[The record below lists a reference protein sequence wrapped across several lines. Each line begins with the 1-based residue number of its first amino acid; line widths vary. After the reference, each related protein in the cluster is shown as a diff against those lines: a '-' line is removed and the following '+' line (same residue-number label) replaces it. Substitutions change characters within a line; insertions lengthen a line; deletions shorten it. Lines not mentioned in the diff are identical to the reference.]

1 LFVGVDA
8 AFCRVYGT
16 GKTYSRLADPCEAA
30 VKRIASILTVLAL
43 ALLALAQ
50 AAQASPGQVRAAT
63 RTIAKSGA
71 GVVSRSGAATPATDL
86 SSHSNSS
93 ATSAENL
100 SVDLGATQGSFG
112 HGADGSLYGL
122 YDQGVPSD
130 NLIQGMGLRTT
141 DTKAQDGQQ
150 HPGSDALEIAQ
161 PFASSGGSDIY
172 IYMTDVYRNFP
183 YERTSYAQYQGYL
196 RTEVKQDLTSPYRNR
211 IVLVP
216 YNEPDGNWF
225 AGLQGNAATLA
236 AFESEWLQTYQLI
249 KGLWPQARIA
259 GPNFFQYQGQALTS
273 FLAYC
278 QQNHCLPNVITWHE
292 LNNPSTIGPDVAA
305 FRAAEAPLGLNLP
318 VSLDEYAA
326 RYQLTS
332 PGRMVQWLS
341 AINGAKVS
349 GDLPYW
355 NENGTLSD
363 STSQQNIPN
372 AQWWLYHWYSSLAGQ
387 SVQVTPPNGSTDN
400 TLQAVAS
407 LNTAQRQARIILGGG
422 PAGQA
427 DVTVKHVNPA
437 VFGHTVHATVLQ
449 DGWSGMTGAAA
460 QPTRIADTDVPVSA
474 DGSVSLPVD
483 ITGPARG
490 TGCDATGPR
499 VPGTIGTALS
509 LCGNNEYAQLP
520 SGIVSGLHDF
530 TISAWVN
537 PSANSA
543 WSRVFDFGTGTSDYM
558 FLTLNAGGGPIRFA
572 ITNSGAGGEQQI
584 SGTGTLP
591 LNTWSHVAVTVS
603 GNTGTLYVDGKV
615 VGTNTD
621 MTVHPADLGTTTQNY
636 LGRSQFPTDP
646 YLGGELDDVGI
657 YSSALSADQVA
668 TLASGQPAAGD
679 VADYKFDETGG
690 ATALDSSGNG
700 RDATI
705 VSDPSQPTS
714 MDAYEIILSPG
725 GTGSDTPAGGTSP
738 LSYAAAN
745 ATMTGT
751 GWNINTEGTPSN
763 LGGFA
768 TYADQDVGGLR
779 TGSSTVMTFNVNVP
793 QTGDYLMRVF
803 DGSDAQASDVSGPTN
818 IFARVD
824 GGAPTEIWLP
834 DAYNWVIWTYGMAQ
848 LHLTAGAH
856 TISLS
861 TVGAN
866 GAATTGDAI
875 IDKIDLTPQ
884 SASGAVIYEA
894 EQAQLGSGARADYT
908 GQGQS
913 GAGAADIA
921 RSQDATFWVYSAA
934 DGYSDL
940 AFRSRG
946 QGTAAV
952 SVNGLPLSGDLR
964 DLPTGKGSSW
974 STQTGRVYLSAGID
988 KVEVTGRGGAVTLD
1002 KLTVTPVTG
1011 GSSGASGASGTGG
1024 SSGISGAAGARTY
1037 QAEDAVLAGTAKV
1050 ASGYSQA
1057 NGSVVTG
1064 VGGGTA
1070 NSLTF
1075 TVQAP
1080 TAGTY
1085 GMTVRYA
1092 NDQGI
1097 IANHYNPDLFT
1108 APADISVNG
1117 GRTFHVNF
1125 ASTFDW
1131 NQFWNLTVP
1140 VRLHAGANTMKFIAN
1155 PQYNWDSTTI
1165 GYIYSGSDVG
1175 DPLRSETAPNID
1187 QITLAPFQAKATGTV
1202 P

>member
-1 LFVGVDA
+1 LVPEF
-8 AFCRVYGT
+8 R
-16 GKTYSRLADPCEAA
+16 EAA
-30 VKRIASILTVLAL
+30 VKRFASILTVLAL

-50 AAQASPGQVRAAT
+50 AAQASPARTGGPTAAARAASPTGPSGAAAITRATTAT
-63 RTIAKSGA
+63 RTTN
-71 GVVSRSGAATPATDL
+71 VPNNTDA
-86 SSHSNSS
+86 S
-93 ATSAENL
+93 ASPAENL
-100 SVDLGATQGSFG
+100 SVDLGDPTGAVQR
-112 HGADGSLYGL
+112 GADGSLYGL

-130 NLIQGMGLRTT
+130 NLIQGMGLQTT

-150 HPGSDALEIAQ
+150 HPGSDALEIAS
-161 PFASSGGSDIY
+161 PFEQSGGGDIY

-196 RTEVKQDLTSPYRNR
+196 RTEIKQDLTSPYRNR

-225 AGLQGNAATLA
+225 AGLQSNATTLA

-249 KGLWPQARIA
+249 KGLWPAARIA

-278 QQNHCLPNVITWHE
+278 QQNHCLPDIVTWHE
-292 LNNPSTIGPDVAA
+292 LNNPSTIEPDVAA

-332 PGRMVQWLS
+332 PGRMVEWLS

-372 AQWWLYHWYSSLAGQ
+372 AQWWLYNWYSSMSGQ
-387 SVQVTPPNGSTDN
+387 NVQVTAPQPNVDN

-407 LNTAQRQARIILGGG
+407 VNSSQRQARIIMGGG
-422 PAGQA
+422 APGQA
-427 DVTVKHVNPA
+427 DVTVKNISPA
-437 VFGHTVHATVLQ
+437 LFGRDVHATVLA

-460 QPTRIADTDVPVSA
+460 TPTRIADRDVPVSSN
-474 DGSVSLPVD
+474 GSVTLPVD
-483 ITGPARG
+483 ITGPPG
-490 TGCDATGPR
+490 GSSCHATGAR
-499 VPGTIGTALS
+499 VPGKIGNAVA
-509 LCGNNEYAQLP
+509 LCGNDEYVSLP

-530 TISAWVN
+530 TVSAWVN
-537 PSANSA
+537 PSAGTA
-543 WSRVFDFGTGTSDYM
+543 WQRIFDFGTGTNDYM
-558 FLTLNAGGGPIRFA
+558 FLTLNDGNGTPRFA
-572 ITNSGAGGEQQI
+572 ITDSGAGGEQQI
-584 SGTGTLP
+584 NTSSTLP
-591 LNTWSHVAVTVS
+591 LNTWSQVTVTLS
-603 GNTGTLYVDGKV
+603 GNTGTLYVNGKAA
-615 VGTNTD
+615 GTNTD
-621 MTVHPADLGTTTQNY
+621 MTVDPSDLGVTNQNW
-636 LGRSQFPTDP
+636 LGRSEYAADP
-646 YLGGELDDVGI
+646 YLSGDLDDVGI
-657 YSSALSADQVA
+657 YSTALSADQVA
-668 TLASGQPAAGD
+668 ALAGGQAAAGD
-679 VADYKFDETGG
+679 VADYTFDETTG

-700 RDATI
+700 RNATI
-705 VSDPSQPTS
+705 ISDPQVPTS

-725 GTGSDTPAGGTSP
+725 GTGSATPTDGTSP
-738 LSYAAAN
+738 LSYAAAD

-751 GWNINTEGTPSN
+751 GWNVNTEGTPSN

-779 TGSSTVMTFNVNVP
+779 TGSSTVITFNVNVP
-793 QTGDYLMRVF
+793 HTGSYLMRVF
-803 DGSDAQASDVSGPTN
+803 DGSDAQATDVSGPTN

-824 GGAPTEIWLP
+824 GGSPAEVWLP
-834 DAYNWVIWTYGMAQ
+834 DAYNWVIWNYGTAD

-875 IDKIDLTPQ
+875 IDKIDLQ
-884 SASGAVIYEA
+884 AESASGAVIYEA
-894 EQAQLGSGARADYT
+894 EQAQLSGGARADYSRH
-908 GQGQS
+908 GQS
-913 GAGAADIA
+913 GAGAADVGRA
-921 RSQDATFWVYSAA
+921 RDVTFWVYSAA

-946 QGTAAV
+946 RGAAAV
-952 SVNGLPLSGDLR
+952 SVNGLPLSSGLAASVGWATRTD
-964 DLPTGKGSSW
+964 
-974 STQTGRVYLSAGID
+974 RVYLSAGIN
-988 KVEVTGRGGAVTLD
+988 KVVVSGRGGAVVLD
-1002 KLTVTPVTG
+1002 KLTVTP
-1011 GSSGASGASGTGG
+1011 
-1024 SSGISGAAGARTY
+1024 AGARAGAGGSGGAGAAHTY
-1037 QAEDAVLAGTAKV
+1037 QAEAAALAGTAKV
-1050 ASGYSQA
+1050 ATGYSQA

-1064 VGGGTA
+1064 VGGGSA

-1075 TVQAP
+1075 TVKAAS
-1080 TAGTY
+1080 AGTY

-1092 NDQGI
+1092 NNQGI
-1097 IANHYNPDLFT
+1097 IANHYNPDLMT

-1117 GRTFHVNF
+1117 GPTFHVNF
-1125 ASTFDW
+1125 ANTFDW
-1131 NQFWNLTVP
+1131 NQFWNLTIP
-1140 VRLHAGANTMKFIAN
+1140 VRLRAGTNTIKFIAN

-1165 GYIYSGSDVG
+1165 GTIYSGSDIG
-1175 DPLRSETAPNID
+1175 DPLRSQTAPNID
-1187 QITLAPFQAKATGTV
+1187 QITLAPFETRASGSGG
-1202 P
+1202 

>member
-1 LFVGVDA
+1 M
-8 AFCRVYGT
+8 
-16 GKTYSRLADPCEAA
+16 
-30 VKRIASILTVLAL
+30 KRIASVLTVLAL

-50 AAQASPGQVRAAT
+50 AAQASPGQLRAASQAT
-63 RTIAKSGA
+63 AKSGA
-71 GVVSRSGAATPATDL
+71 GAVARSAVVTPATDL
-86 SSHSNSS
+86 PSKSNTS

-100 SVDLGATQGSFG
+100 AVDLGATQGSFG

-130 NLIQGMGLRTT
+130 NLIQGMGLQTT

-150 HPGSDALEIAQ
+150 HPGSDALEIAK
-161 PFASSGGSDIY
+161 PFVSSGGSDIY

-225 AGLQGNAATLA
+225 AGLQDNATTLA
-236 AFESEWLQTYQLI
+236 AFESEWQQTYQLI
-249 KGLWPQARIA
+249 KGLWPAARIA

-278 QQNHCLPNVITWHE
+278 QQNHCLPNVISWHE
-292 LNNPSTIGPDVAA
+292 LNNPSTIAPDVAA

-372 AQWWLYHWYSSLAGQ
+372 AQWWLYNWYSSLNGQ
-387 SVQVTPPNGSTDN
+387 SVQVTPPQANTDN
-400 TLQAVAS
+400 TLQAVAA

-422 PAGQA
+422 PPGQA

-460 QPTRIADTDVPVSA
+460 TPTRIADSDVPVSA
-474 DGSVSLPVD
+474 NGSVTLPVD
-483 ITGPARG
+483 ITGPPG
-490 TGCDATGPR
+490 GSGCTATGAR
-499 VPGTIGTALS
+499 VPGKIGNAVA
-509 LCGNNEYAQLP
+509 LCGNDEYVSLP

-530 TISAWVN
+530 TVSAWVN
-537 PSANSA
+537 PSAGTA
-543 WSRVFDFGTGTSDYM
+543 WQRIFDFGTGTNDYM
-558 FLTLNAGGGPIRFA
+558 FLTLNDGNGTPRFA
-572 ITNSGAGGEQQI
+572 ITDSGAGGEQQI
-584 SGTGTLP
+584 NTTSTLP
-591 LNTWSHVAVTVS
+591 LNTWSQVTVTLS
-603 GNTGTLYVDGKV
+603 GNTATMYIDGKA
-615 VGTNTD
+615 VGTNTAMSLD
-621 MTVHPADLGTTTQNY
+621 PSDLGVTNQNW
-636 LGRSQFPTDP
+636 LGRSEYPADP
-646 YLGGELDDVGI
+646 DLSGDLDDVGI
-657 YSSALSADQVA
+657 YSTALSASQVA
-668 TLASGQPAAGD
+668 ALAGGQAAAGD
-679 VADYKFDETGG
+679 VADYSFDEASG

-700 RDATI
+700 RNATI
-705 VSDPSQPTS
+705 ISDPQVPTS

-725 GTGSDTPAGGTSP
+725 GTGSATPAGGTSP
-738 LSYAAAN
+738 LSYAAAD

-779 TGSSTVMTFNVNVP
+779 TGSSTVITFNVNVP
-793 QTGDYLMRVF
+793 QTGNYLMRVF

-824 GGAPTEIWLP
+824 GGSPTEIWLP
-834 DAYNWVIWTYGMAQ
+834 DAYNWVIWNYGTAQ

-884 SASGAVIYEA
+884 SGSGAVIYEA
-894 EQAQLGSGARADYT
+894 EQAQLDNGAHADYAR
-908 GQGQS
+908 QGQS
-913 GAGAADIA
+913 GAGAADVG
-921 RSQDATFWVYSAA
+921 RGQDVTFWVYSAS

-940 AFRSRG
+940 AFRTRG
-946 QGTAAV
+946 QGTAGA
-952 SVNGLPLSGDLR
+952 SVNGLPLSGDL
-964 DLPTGKGSSW
+964 PTGGGRSW
-974 STQTGRVYLSAGID
+974 STQTDRVYLSAGIN
-988 KVEVTGRGGAVTLD
+988 KVVVSGRGGAVTLD

-1011 GSSGASGASGTGG
+1011 GSSGTTRGG
-1024 SSGISGAAGARTY
+1024 SSGATGAQTY
-1037 QAEDAVLAGTAKV
+1037 QAEDGALAGTAKV

-1064 VGGGTA
+1064 VGGGAA

-1075 TVQAP
+1075 TVQAR

-1092 NDQGI
+1092 NNQGI
-1097 IANHYNPDLFT
+1097 IANHYNPDLMT

-1117 GRTFHVNF
+1117 GPTFHVNF
-1125 ASTFDW
+1125 ANTFDW

-1140 VRLHAGANTMKFIAN
+1140 VRLHAGTNTIKFIAN

-1175 DPLRSETAPNID
+1175 DPLRSQTAPNID
-1187 QITLAPFQAKATGTV
+1187 QVTLAPFQAKASR
-1202 P
+1202 

>member
-1 LFVGVDA
+1 LI
-8 AFCRVYGT
+8 
-16 GKTYSRLADPCEAA
+16 PWEAT
-30 VKRIASILTVLAL
+30 VKRIASVLTVLAL

-50 AAQASPGQVRAAT
+50 AAQASPAQSRTAT
-63 RTIAKSGA
+63 RTVAKSGA
-71 GVVSRSGAATPATDL
+71 GAVSRSGAVTPATDL
-86 SSHSNSS
+86 PSNSNTS
-93 ATSAENL
+93 ATSDENL

-130 NLIQGMGLRTT
+130 DLIQGMGLQTT

-225 AGLQGNAATLA
+225 AGLQDNAAALT
-236 AFESEWLQTYQLI
+236 AFESEWQQTYQLI
-249 KGLWPQARIA
+249 KGLWPAARIA

-278 QQNHCLPNVITWHE
+278 QQNHCLPNIITWHE
-292 LNNPSTIGPDVAA
+292 LNNPSTIAPDVAA

-372 AQWWLYHWYSSLAGQ
+372 AQWWLYNWYSSLNGQ
-387 SVQVTPPNGSTDN
+387 SVQVTPPQANTDN
-400 TLQAVAS
+400 TLQAVAA

-422 PAGQA
+422 PPGQA

-460 QPTRIADTDVPVSA
+460 APTRIADSDVPVSA
-474 DGSVSLPVD
+474 NGSVNLPVD
-483 ITGPARG
+483 ITGPPG
-490 TGCDATGPR
+490 GSGCDATGAR
-499 VPGTIGTALS
+499 VPGKIGNAVA
-509 LCGNNEYAQLP
+509 LCGNDEYVSLP

-530 TISAWVN
+530 TVSAWVN
-537 PSANSA
+537 PSVDTA
-543 WSRVFDFGTGTSDYM
+543 WQRIFDFGTGTNDYM
-558 FLTLNAGGGPIRFA
+558 FLTLNNGSGQLRFA
-572 ITNSGAGGEQQI
+572 ITDSGAGGEQQI
-584 SGTGTLP
+584 NGTGTLP
-591 LNTWSHVAVTVS
+591 LNTWSQVTVTMS
-603 GNTGTLYVDGKV
+603 GSTGTLYVDGKAI
-615 VGTNTD
+615 GTNTA
-621 MTVHPADLGTTTQNY
+621 MTLDPADLGVTNQNW
-636 LGRSQFPTDP
+636 LGRSEYPADP
-646 YLGGELDDVGI
+646 YFSGDLDDVGI
-657 YSSALSADQVA
+657 YSTALSASQVA
-668 TLASGQPAAGD
+668 ALAGGQAAAGD
-679 VADYKFDETGG
+679 VADYSFDETSG

-700 RDATI
+700 HNATI
-705 VSDPSQPTS
+705 ISDPQAPTS

-725 GTGSDTPAGGTSP
+725 GTGSGTPADGTSP
-738 LSYAAAN
+738 LSYAAAD

-779 TGSSTVMTFNVNVP
+779 TGSSTVITFNVNVP

-824 GGAPTEIWLP
+824 GGPPTEIWLP
-834 DAYNWVIWTYGMAQ
+834 DAYNWVIWNYGTAQ

-866 GAATTGDAI
+866 GAVTTGDAI

-894 EQAQLGSGARADYT
+894 EQAQLANGARANYAR
-908 GQGQS
+908 QGQS

-921 RSQDATFWVYSAA
+921 RGQDVTFWVYSAS

-946 QGTAAV
+946 QGAAGV
-952 SVNGLPLSGDLR
+952 SVNGLPLSGDL
-964 DLPTGKGSSW
+964 PTGDGRSW
-974 STQTGRVYLSAGID
+974 STPTDRVYLSAGIN
-988 KVEVTGRGGAVTLD
+988 KVVVTGRGGAVTLD
-1002 KLTVTPVTG
+1002 KLTVTSVTG
-1011 GSSGASGASGTGG
+1011 GSSGAT
-1024 SSGISGAAGARTY
+1024 GARTY
-1037 QAEDAVLAGTAKV
+1037 QAEDGALAGTAKV
-1050 ASGYSQA
+1050 ATGYSQA

-1064 VGGGTA
+1064 VGGGAA

-1080 TAGTY
+1080 AAGTY

-1092 NDQGI
+1092 NNQGI
-1097 IANHYNPDLFT
+1097 IANHYNPDLMT

-1117 GRTFHVNF
+1117 GPTFHVNF
-1125 ASTFDW
+1125 ANTFDW

-1140 VRLHAGANTMKFIAN
+1140 VRLHAGANTIKFIAN

-1175 DPLRSETAPNID
+1175 DPLRSQTAPNID
-1187 QITLAPFQAKATGTV
+1187 QITLAPFQAKATGTM